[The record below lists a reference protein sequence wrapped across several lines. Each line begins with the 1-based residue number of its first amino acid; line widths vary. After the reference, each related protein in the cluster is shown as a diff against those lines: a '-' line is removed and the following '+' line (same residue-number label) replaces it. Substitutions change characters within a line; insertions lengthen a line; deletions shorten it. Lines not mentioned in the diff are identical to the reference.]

1 MFATKVSPE
10 EVNKLNLHAFE
21 GNVLIIDKK
30 EDLLNAFKEINKH
43 RYVGFDT
50 ETKPMFKRGE
60 YNPVALIQIAIPGTV
75 FLIRINYTG
84 LRKEILEFFENR
96 NIKKIGVA
104 LTDDIKDLQKLNDF
118 APRGFLQLNQLVKHV
133 GIESNGLRK
142 LTAIIL
148 GFRISKSAQV
158 SNWEAAILTPK
169 QINYAA
175 TDAWVCLEMFLKLQ
189 KAGMPEELINQ

>member
-158 SNWEAAILTPK
+158 SNWEAAKLTPK